1 MDRIMIPPGIQLF
14 WKKYRYVLLVL
25 AVGLVLMA
33 LPGRTNNKQSAP
45 APEPTAAAES
55 MEERLEKIL
64 TQIDGVGR
72 AKVLLTEASGAETV
86 YQTDGESYESYES
99 SDRRRTQTV
108 IISNGSREESG
119 LIRSVNPPAYLGAV
133 VVCQGG
139 NLPAVK
145 LAVVEAVANAT
156 GLSANRITV
165 LKMK

>member
-86 YQTDGESYESYES
+86 YQTDGESYEN

-108 IISNGSREESG
+108 IISNGSREASG

-156 GLSANRITV
+156 GLSADRITV

>member
-86 YQTDGESYESYES
+86 YQTDGESYEN

-156 GLSANRITV
+156 GLCANRITV

>member
-33 LPGRTNNKQSAP
+33 LPGLTNNKQSAP

-86 YQTDGESYESYES
+86 YQTDGESYEN